1 MHILQKNLMV
11 LSQVL
16 RTVLLDEDGDTIQ
29 ASIFLLMSSQLT
41 STTAIGPGSPLP
53 KLPLPVEIGE
63 RANVIGYPVGRSV
76 AASDQEM
83 GDDDGVDDGDDGD
96 SSCCCSE
103 RDANMAG
110 EKQADEILMYWRLIV
125 GGLQSVNS

>member
-1 MHILQKNLMV
+1 MHMLQKNLMV

-16 RTVLLDEDGDTIQ
+16 RTVLLDEDGDTMQ

-76 AASDQEM
+76 ASDQEM
-83 GDDDGVDDGDDGD
+83 GDDDGVGDGDDGD
-96 SSCCCSE
+96 SSCCC
-103 RDANMAG
+103 
-110 EKQADEILMYWRLIV
+110 
-125 GGLQSVNS
+125 

>member
-1 MHILQKNLMV
+1 MTALHLKCPFQDFMHMLQKNLMV

-16 RTVLLDEDGDTIQ
+16 RTVLLDEDGDTMQ

-53 KLPLPVEIGE
+53 KLPLLVGIGE

-76 AASDQEM
+76 ASDQEM

-96 SSCCCSE
+96 SSCCC
-103 RDANMAG
+103 
-110 EKQADEILMYWRLIV
+110 
-125 GGLQSVNS
+125 